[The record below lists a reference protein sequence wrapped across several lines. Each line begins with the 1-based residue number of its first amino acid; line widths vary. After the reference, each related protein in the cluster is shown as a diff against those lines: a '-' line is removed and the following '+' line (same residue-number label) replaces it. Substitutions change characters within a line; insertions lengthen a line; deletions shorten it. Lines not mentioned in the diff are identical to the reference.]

1 MKKHLLTTGEF
12 AKLCGTQKG
21 TLLFYDKEGLLKPK
35 HVSENGYRYYEIE
48 QYFEFDLLSMLKEV
62 GSSLKEIK
70 THLRH
75 MDGESFLSFLE
86 EKQVAAKRELNK
98 LKQRTLMLGDMT
110 ECLREALNFDYDVLI
125 VEQQE
130 KERLEVTPTGATP
143 SESRWELVMRFVES
157 NDAYKKQEQKPRS
170 PFGFILGL
178 DDVRQGNSFECYSF
192 HRARRTTPRSRLH
205 VKPEGKYATLA
216 HKGTNETHRQALA
229 GMLEKID
236 SAGMVIKS
244 DIYVYDMVS
253 YVVQET
259 GDCYALKYCVL
270 VE

>member
-1 MKKHLLTTGEF
+1 MEKRLLTTGEF

-35 HVSENGYRYYEIE
+35 HVSENGYRYYDID

-62 GSSLKEIK
+62 GSSLKEIQ

-75 MDGESFLSFLE
+75 MDGEGFMSFLE
-86 EKQVAAKRELNK
+86 EKQVTVKRELNR
-98 LKQRTLMLGDMT
+98 LRQRALMLGDMA

-130 KERLEVTPTGATP
+130 EERLEVTPTGVTP
-143 SESRWELVMRFVES
+143 SESRWEFILRFAEH
-157 NDAYKKQEQKPRS
+157 NDVYKQQEQKPRF
-170 PFGFILGL
+170 PFGFILGQ
-178 DDVRQGNSFECYSF
+178 DDVRRGSHLERYSF

-205 VKPEGKYATLA
+205 VKPEGKCATLA
-216 HKGTNETHRQALA
+216 HKGTDETHRQALV

-236 SAGMVIKS
+236 SAGMAIKS
-244 DIYVYDMVS
+244 DIYVYDMMS
-253 YVVQET
+253 YVIKET
-259 GDCYALKYCVL
+259 GDSYAVKYCVL
-270 VE
+270 LE

>member
-1 MKKHLLTTGEF
+1 MKKHILTTGEF

-35 HVSENGYRYYEIE
+35 HVSENGYRRYEIE

-70 THLRH
+70 IHLRH

-86 EKQVAAKRELNK
+86 EKQVAAERELNK
-98 LKQRTLMLGDMT
+98 LKQRTLMLGDMA
-110 ECLREALNFDYDVLI
+110 ECLREALNFDYDVLT

-130 KERLEVTPTGATP
+130 EERLEVTPTGASP
-143 SESRWELVMRFVES
+143 SESQWDLVQRFVEFH
-157 NDAYKKQEQKPRS
+157 DTYERQEQKPRS
-170 PFGFILGL
+170 PFGFIFEP
-178 DDVRQGNSFECYSF
+178 DDVRRGKLLERYSF

-205 VKPEGKYATLA
+205 VKPKGRWAILA
-216 HKGTNETHRQALA
+216 HKGTEETHRQALTN
-229 GMLEKID
+229 MLETIV
-236 SAGMVIKS
+236 SSGMTIKS
-244 DIYVYDMVS
+244 DIYVYDMMS
-253 YVVQET
+253 YIINDT
-259 GDCYALKYCVL
+259 GDCYAQKYCIL